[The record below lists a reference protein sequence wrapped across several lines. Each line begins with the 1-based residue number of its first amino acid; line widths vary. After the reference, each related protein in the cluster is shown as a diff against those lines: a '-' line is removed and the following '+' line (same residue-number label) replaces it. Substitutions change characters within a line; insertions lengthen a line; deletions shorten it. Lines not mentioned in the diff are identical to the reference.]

1 MDTDSQKENI
11 DFRKLIAF
19 CFLSPAALCNA
30 PLGVSNKRV
39 IPDGRITASSEANQ
53 YHAARLARL
62 GQVKKGSYIGAWCA
76 RHNNY
81 YQWLKVDF
89 GRLRKVTQVVTQGR
103 YDYGQW
109 VTSFY
114 LTSSMDNVHWSMYR
128 FKSANKVK
136 AVYSCHVVY
145 CVTYCVISRGVSC
158 YRSPS
163 RQVFCHLAT
172 LLFLTLY

>member
-1 MDTDSQKENI
+1 MSVFSK
-11 DFRKLIAF
+11 FIAF
-19 CFLSPAALCNA
+19 CLLSSAALCNA

-39 IPDGRITASSEANQ
+39 IPDNRITASSEVNQ

-62 GQVKKGSYIGAWCA
+62 GQVKRGSYIGAWCA

-103 YDYGQW
+103 YDYRQW

-114 LTSSMDNVHWSMYR
+114 LTSSMDNAHWSMYR

-136 AVYSCHVVY
+136 AV
-145 CVTYCVISRGVSC
+145 
-158 YRSPS
+158 
-163 RQVFCHLAT
+163 
-172 LLFLTLY
+172 